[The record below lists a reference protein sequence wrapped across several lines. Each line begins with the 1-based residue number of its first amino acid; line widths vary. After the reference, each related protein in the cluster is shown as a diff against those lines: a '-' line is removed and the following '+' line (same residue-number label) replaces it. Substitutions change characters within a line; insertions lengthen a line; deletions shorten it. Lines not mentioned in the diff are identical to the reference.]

1 MADSTVKKEILL
13 PSERKMSRKERLD
26 YTWHDM
32 KRNYMC
38 YLMLLP
44 FMLLFLVFTVIPVIM
59 SLPMGF
65 TDFVMASA
73 PKFVGLQNFYTLF
86 LADDVFIQSIRT
98 TLIFAIFTGPLSYAM
113 SFLLAWLINE
123 LHPTLKTL
131 FTLIFYAPSMAGN
144 IYFVWQLIFSG
155 DQYGYLNA
163 FLMELGFTSSAI
175 QWLTDGNYVLGCV
188 IVVQLWVSM
197 GAGFLAMR
205 AGFQGIDK
213 SMYEAGTIEG
223 IKSRCR
229 SLST

>member
-65 TDFVMASA
+65 TDFDMASA

-86 LADDVFIQSIRT
+86 LADDVFIHQNYPHFRHLYRT
-98 TLIFAIFTGPLSYAM
+98 SQLCD
-113 SFLLAWLINE
+113 E
-123 LHPTLKTL
+123 LP
-131 FTLIFYAPSMAGN
+131 ACMAH
-144 IYFVWQLIFSG
+144 
-155 DQYGYLNA
+155 
-163 FLMELGFTSSAI
+163 
-175 QWLTDGNYVLGCV
+175 
-188 IVVQLWVSM
+188 
-197 GAGFLAMR
+197 
-205 AGFQGIDK
+205 K
-213 SMYEAGTIEG
+213 
-223 IKSRCR
+223 
-229 SLST
+229 

>member
-65 TDFVMASA
+65 TDFDMASA

-98 TLIFAIFTGPLSYAM
+98 TLISPSLQDLS
-113 SFLLAWLINE
+113 
-123 LHPTLKTL
+123 
-131 FTLIFYAPSMAGN
+131 
-144 IYFVWQLIFSG
+144 
-155 DQYGYLNA
+155 
-163 FLMELGFTSSAI
+163 
-175 QWLTDGNYVLGCV
+175 
-188 IVVQLWVSM
+188 
-197 GAGFLAMR
+197 AMR
-205 AGFQGIDK
+205 
-213 SMYEAGTIEG
+213 
-223 IKSRCR
+223 
-229 SLST
+229 

>member
-65 TDFVMASA
+65 TDFDMASA

-155 DQYGYLNA
+155 ECNISESAERCGFHNLSYFTRAYKSFFGVLPSAARKEAARQALHKPQYVNP
-163 FLMELGFTSSAI
+163 
-175 QWLTDGNYVLGCV
+175 CV
-188 IVVQLWVSM
+188 V
-197 GAGFLAMR
+197 
-205 AGFQGIDK
+205 
-213 SMYEAGTIEG
+213 
-223 IKSRCR
+223 R
-229 SLST
+229 SPSQKE